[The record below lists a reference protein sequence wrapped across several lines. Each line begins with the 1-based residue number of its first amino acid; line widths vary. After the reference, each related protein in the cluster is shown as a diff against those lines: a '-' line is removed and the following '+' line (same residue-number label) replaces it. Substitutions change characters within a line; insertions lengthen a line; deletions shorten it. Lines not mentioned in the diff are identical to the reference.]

1 MKINVDTKYN
11 VGDTIYIA
19 ESYNG
24 EYFPSQACEIIKI
37 HLLCFGVNFL
47 AERVYEIKNQGFPEL
62 ISESACFA
70 TYAECTKWCEE
81 HN

>member
-11 VGDTIYIA
+11 IGDTVYIA
-19 ESYNG
+19 ECYYS
-24 EYFPSQACEIIKI
+24 EFVPSAACVITKI
-37 HLLCFGVNFL
+37 HTACLGVNFPQ
-47 AERVYEIKNQGFPEL
+47 EIVYEINNQGFPEL
-62 ISESACFA
+62 VGESTCFA